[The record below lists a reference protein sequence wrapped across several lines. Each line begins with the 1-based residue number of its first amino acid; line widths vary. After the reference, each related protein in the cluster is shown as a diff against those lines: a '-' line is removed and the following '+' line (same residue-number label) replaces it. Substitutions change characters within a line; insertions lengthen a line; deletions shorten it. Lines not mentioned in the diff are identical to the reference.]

1 MVVVREL
8 EMQIVPSSHNK
19 NYLDLPA
26 SVAA

>member
-8 EMQIVPSSHNK
+8 EMQIVSSSHKK